1 MASSCGEGARKTK
14 FFITE
19 IADTSVVA
27 AKRSLQGTLSAVL
40 PSSAKQD
47 VEPRPATKVDSVKG
61 PNGGGADV
69 FRIIDS
75 LSEKQKRSKNIRSMI
90 QKAAQKTILVV
101 RAKNATQAAENVT
114 IRFHKSRVTDTP
126 RCVQLWHV
134 CDKVLNH
141 VHYSSKK
148 KRAQYRDI
156 FANATEVDALF
167 KDMFWYLTAHC
178 FQRDRHPRLEQSFY
192 ERIADNFTSL
202 FIRLQMQP
210 QSRDSGFFDM
220 LPDVIAQILFIALYE
235 AFPKSRKNTM
245 TNEMRRTILHICH
258 CWILGFVPADLSWS
272 HWIAVD
278 QESPKRI
285 AALADFPAMRNRM
298 LRAERVE
305 RTKLEVKNRHGASL
319 EDDTAL
325 DDLDEM
331 RDDLDPDGAHDNAA
345 HNDKK
350 LPHLHQ
356 DPGKRAVVAHGHTT
370 ESTTGGHPSHGLVVQ
385 TRERC
390 VYQMRNSPLVDAF
403 LKQHQLEANT
413 AHLQVQLRMTNGSKQ
428 FDLQHQEALHR
439 TNFSRGRRRR
449 IIDSKAY
456 SEVLQQIE
464 TFGDNVRH
472 TYASEK
478 KKMHDRDLRDKQ
490 QLAAVQRDL
499 EAQLGELKQRGDKM
513 HEYSNLLVSKGRIDA
528 MMPAKKEWS
537 NTAVKLTPRPP
548 PPRPPAAASKHG

>member
-1 MASSCGEGARKTK
+1 MFDAQVMASPCDEGTRKAK

-19 IADTSVVA
+19 VTDTSVGS
-27 AKRSLQGTLSAVL
+27 AKRSLRETLNVAL
-40 PSSAKQD
+40 QNSAKQD
-47 VEPRPATKVDSVKG
+47 DETRPATKVASVKG
-61 PNGGGADV
+61 NNGGGAEV
-69 FRIIDS
+69 FRIIDN

-114 IRFHKSRVTDTP
+114 IRFHKSHITGTP
-126 RCVQLWHV
+126 RCVQLRHV

-148 KRAQYRDI
+148 KKTQYRDI
-156 FANATEVDALF
+156 FANAAEVDALL
-167 KDMFWYLTAHC
+167 KDMFWHLTAHC
-178 FQRDRHPRLEQSFY
+178 FQRDRHPQLEQSFY
-192 ERIADNFTSL
+192 QRIADNFTSL

-210 QSRDSGFFDM
+210 QSRDSGFFDI

-245 TNEMRRTILHICH
+245 TNEMWRTILHICH

-305 RTKLEVKNRHGASL
+305 RTKLEVKNRYGASL
-319 EDDTAL
+319 EDDTTL
-325 DDLDEM
+325 DGLDET
-331 RDDLDPDGAHDNAA
+331 RDDLDPDAAHDNGV

-350 LPHLHQ
+350 LPNLHQ
-356 DPGKRAVVAHGHTT
+356 SSGK
-370 ESTTGGHPSHGLVVQ
+370 
-385 TRERC
+385 ERC
-390 VYQMRNSPLVDAF
+390 VYQMRNYPLVDAF
-403 LKQHQLEANT
+403 LKQHQLEANA
-413 AHLQVQLRMTNGSKQ
+413 AHLQVQLCMANGSKQ

-439 TNFSRGRRRR
+439 TNCSCGRRRR
-449 IIDSKAY
+449 IIDPKAY
-456 SEVLQQIE
+456 SDVLQQIE
-464 TFGDNVRH
+464 TFGDNVRQ

-478 KKMHDRDLRDKQ
+478 KKMHDQDLREK
-490 QLAAVQRDL
+490 
-499 EAQLGELKQRGDKM
+499 
-513 HEYSNLLVSKGRIDA
+513 
-528 MMPAKKEWS
+528 
-537 NTAVKLTPRPP
+537 
-548 PPRPPAAASKHG
+548 